1 MGRSHYRQEQ
11 EGRDH
16 QQSPRAA
23 EMWSLVDIGLLLR
36 PRHWLKNVFI
46 VMPIP
51 FALGDGGVLDLYVL
65 GIGLVAMCAANSAV
79 YVFNDWI
86 DASRDR
92 EHPVKRFRP
101 VASKRVTETTAVMLS
116 AGLAICAV
124 ALAILSERG
133 MVVSLIGS
141 YVGLQVL
148 YCIRGKDLP
157 LVDVF
162 LLASGFV
169 IRVLL
174 GCALVSAP
182 PSNWLLLCSSALA
195 MFLALAKRRAD
206 VVGGLTTRHRPSL
219 SGYSRMF
226 LDQALS
232 VSAGMTII
240 AYALYCMDGQGLLP
254 GREFWSVPFVVFGVM
269 EYLRLVYKTDSGDS
283 PVDVLLS
290 APSLIVCGA
299 GWLTA
304 AFLSV
309 RLPVTF

>member
-1 MGRSHYRQEQ
+1 MRQEQ

-16 QQSPRAA
+16 QQSPHAA
-23 EMWSLVDIGLLLR
+23 EKWSLVDIGRLLR
-36 PRHWLKNVFI
+36 PRHWLKNVFV

-79 YVFNDWI
+79 YVFNDWV

-101 VASKRVTETTAVMLS
+101 VASKRVTETTAVILS

-124 ALAILSERG
+124 TLAILSARG
-133 MVVSLIGS
+133 MVISLIGS
-141 YVGLQVL
+141 YIGLQIL
-148 YCIRGKDLP
+148 YCVRGKDLP

-162 LLASGFV
+162 LLTSGFI

-174 GCALVSAP
+174 GCALVSAL

-206 VVGGLTTRHRPSL
+206 IVGGLTTRHRPSL
-219 SGYSRMF
+219 GGYSRMF

-240 AYALYCMDGQGLLP
+240 AYALYCMDGRGLLP

-269 EYLRLVYKTDSGDS
+269 EYLRLVYKTDLGDS

-290 APSLIVCGA
+290 APSLLVCGT
-299 GWLTA
+299 GWLVA

>member
-1 MGRSHYRQEQ
+1 MSEPVVRQEQ
-11 EGRDH
+11 EERDH
-16 QQSPRAA
+16 QQSPHAA
-23 EMWSLVDIGLLLR
+23 EKWSLVDIGRLLR
-36 PRHWLKNVFI
+36 PRHWLKNVFV

-79 YVFNDWI
+79 YVFNDWV

-101 VASKRVTETTAVMLS
+101 VASKRVTETTAVILS

-124 ALAILSERG
+124 TLAILSARV

-141 YVGLQVL
+141 YIGLQIL
-148 YCIRGKDLP
+148 YCVRGKELP

-162 LLASGFV
+162 LLTSGFV

-174 GCALVSAP
+174 GCALVSAL

-206 VVGGLTTRHRPSL
+206 IVGGLTTRHRPSL
-219 SGYSRMF
+219 GGYSRMF

-269 EYLRLVYKTDSGDS
+269 EYLRLVYKTDLGDS

-290 APSLIVCGA
+290 APSLIVCGT
-299 GWLTA
+299 GWLVA